1 MRRSIIAP
9 VLAVAFALLVARPAA
24 ACQGP
29 PLDLATVVRDVDA
42 IALVEVMDRADHG
55 GGYDYTLRVERVLK
69 GAVGPTWTIG
79 EVGTS
84 DCGMPRLE
92 IGDRVV
98 LEYWAPGRMV
108 DTPGPQAW
116 FLAWAVAGN
125 DRVTPSWPHEPAPQT
140 LDALMAAIGRVL
152 PDTATEVPELGVAS
166 DAGEPPPSLPI
177 VLVFAT
183 AFVAASRLIRR
194 RLASETEPGRRSR
207 AEV

>member
-9 VLAVAFALLVARPAA
+9 ILAIAFAFVVARPVA

-29 PLDLATVVRDVDA
+29 PLELATVARNVDV
-42 IALVEVMDRADHG
+42 IALVEVLDRADHG

-92 IGDRVV
+92 VGDRVV

-116 FLAWAVAGN
+116 FLAWSVAGD
-125 DRVTPSWPHEPAPQT
+125 DRVTPSWPHEPAPET

-152 PDTATEVPELGVAS
+152 PDTATEAPELEAAPEAS
-166 DAGEPPPSLPI
+166 EPPPSLLI
-177 VLVFAT
+177 VLVFA
-183 AFVAASRLIRR
+183 AGLLVASRLVRR
-194 RLASETEPGRRSR
+194 RLASETERGVER